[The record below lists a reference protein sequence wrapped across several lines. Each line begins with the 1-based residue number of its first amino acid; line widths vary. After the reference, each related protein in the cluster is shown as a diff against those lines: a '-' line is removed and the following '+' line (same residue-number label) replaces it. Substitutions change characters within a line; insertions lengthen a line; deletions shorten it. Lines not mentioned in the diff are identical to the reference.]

1 MKNPSS
7 FDPLDLTLAIKN
19 RGRTPSPWRWE
30 IYGAGKS
37 KPVRQ
42 SDFFAT
48 MSEATRAG
56 KAALAELRGK
66 QST

>member
-7 FDPLDLTLAIKN
+7 FDPLDLTSPSRIGAVRPVLAM
-19 RGRTPSPWRWE
+19 E

-37 KPVRQ
+37 KPVQQ